1 MKTKSIHIQIV
12 YAQPDQFWQ
21 QSVELP
27 LGATVQQALAKIDR
41 SLFPTTMQVSDKQL
55 AVFGQ
60 LVRLNELLHDGD
72 RIEILKP
79 LLLDPKDIRRQR
91 AVLHPYKKMKQY

>member
-1 MKTKSIHIQIV
+1 MTDVMQIQIV

-21 QSVELP
+21 QSMELP
-27 LGATVQQALAKIDR
+27 VGATVEQALESLDKN
-41 SLFPTTMQVSDKQL
+41 LFPANMQVCDNQL

-60 LVRLNELLHDGD
+60 LVKLGELLHDRD

-79 LLLDPKDIRRQR
+79 LLIDPKDIRRQR

>member
-1 MKTKSIHIQIV
+1 MIKTMQIQIV
-12 YAQPDQFWQ
+12 YAQPNQFWQ
-21 QSVELP
+21 QTLELP
-27 LGATVQQALAKIDR
+27 IGTTVQQALAKLDNK
-41 SLFPTTMQVSDKQL
+41 LFPTDMQVCVTQL

-60 LVRLNELLHDGD
+60 LTKPNEVLHDRD

-91 AVLHPYKKMKQY
+91 AELNPYKKLKKY

>member
-1 MKTKSIHIQIV
+1 MTKLLQIQIV
-12 YAQPDQFWQ
+12 YAQPNQFWQ
-21 QSVELP
+21 QSMQLP
-27 LGATVQQALAKIDR
+27 VGATVKQALEKLDNN
-41 SLFPTTMQVSDKQL
+41 LFPVSMQICDTQI

-60 LVRLNELLHDGD
+60 RVKLNELLHDHD

-91 AVLHPYKKMKQY
+91 AVLNPYKKMKKY